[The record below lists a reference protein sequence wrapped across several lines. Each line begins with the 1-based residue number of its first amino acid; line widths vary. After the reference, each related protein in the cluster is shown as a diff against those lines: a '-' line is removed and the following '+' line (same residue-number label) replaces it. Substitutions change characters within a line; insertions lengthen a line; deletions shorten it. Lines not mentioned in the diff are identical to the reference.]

1 MDDASPFTEPPPGP
15 DAGLHTAPD
24 EVWERVRQDYLAGWS
39 APACCRRHGVG
50 LSTLRKRA
58 AEEAWRRADQPWTT
72 PNGLDRDDE
81 GLALEERVDGDLE
94 QIPLGELSLVAFQRM
109 MRAVL
114 HGNAAEALRWR
125 RVRQALDAEDAHL
138 SRLYDRAQSERR
150 KADSLHDRAFGDAI
164 VKAAREDYEA
174 ALAESRRS
182 VAVDGIDGIDGIDGV
197 FTPSTPSPSSG
208 LILPGLPVGRPPA
221 PPSRPG

>member
-1 MDDASPFTEPPPGP
+1 MDDASPTDPA
-15 DAGLHTAPD
+15 DAGLQSAPE
-24 EVWERVRQDYLAGWS
+24 EVWDRVREDYLAGWS

-58 AEEAWRRADQPWTT
+58 AEEQWRRTDQPWAA
-72 PNGLDRDDE
+72 PRGLDRDDE

-138 SRLYDRAQSERR
+138 ARLYERTEAARR
-150 KADSLHDRAFGDAI
+150 KAARLNDRAFCDTLL
-164 VKAAREDYEA
+164 KAAREDYEA
-174 ALAESRRS
+174 ALAESASS
-182 VAVDGIDGIDGIDGV
+182 VPIDDIDGIDGIDGV
-197 FTPSTPSPSSG
+197 SSPSPPSG
-208 LILPGLPVGRPPA
+208 VILPGLPVGRPPA
-221 PPSRPG
+221 PPPRPG